1 VLFAAAC
8 VPASITHFI
17 AFEVRGIV
25 DTVFRS
31 RFFAAGGE
39 RAFVT
44 VVGMEVVIYVSAE
57 VVRTMEPATGSD
69 EDPAIEPLRAVIA
82 IRGAVVGRNIV
93 VAIGTVRGGSDFDGN
108 LSVCWSG
115 CCRESEAG
123 ESCQGKIW
131 NFTHCNFTSAA

>member
-8 VPASITHFI
+8 VTASIPHFI

-31 RFFAAGGE
+31 RFFAAGRE
-39 RAFVT
+39 WAFVT
-44 VVGMEVVIYVSAE
+44 VVGMVVVIYVSAE

-69 EDPAIEPLRAVIA
+69 EDSAIEPLRAVIA

-123 ESCQGKIW
+123 ESGQGKIW